1 MQSSTHGKG
10 ARELTNPQEKQDAEN
25 RSRSIP
31 KLNTTYEAVKRPVR
45 LIRMR
50 NVDSPTAASLPG
62 TESNSRSAKDS
73 EGRTQTATVNNIQE
87 DFLTSVLASGYVQSY
102 VDLFYLLHSKGETQ
116 NGVYRFSGLNGNER
130 GQKEDI
136 ICSTSKFLRD
146 KLVTAEQCRWKG
158 DTKGAYLAFN
168 EIAIRLCEEN
178 EVKTAVFFYKECL
191 QIAQSEADTSKEMEI
206 SSKLGIA
213 YHQLRDL
220 ENAKLYHERHLQIA
234 QSCEKSQRTTESDSS
249 LDPESNNSLE
259 ALRQIG
265 KVYDDL
271 ATELE
276 KKKLFEEAIGFYKK
290 WLDCM
295 TKLDD
300 PLAAA
305 EAHFRIGVCYNALGR
320 PSQALEFL
328 KIYVSVCRVAF
339 TTASLILDTQQSTC
353 HKYDNVQGES
363 AVCAEFATTYD
374 IMGQEQLSIEYL
386 KQYLEMAA
394 KCEDTQKQA
403 DACQRLGL
411 IYTRT
416 RNFSLAREMYERHFE
431 LVSVALTMKD
441 NFLTTN
447 EFGSLNTSRIH
458 VGAARAN
465 DEFQTFMN
473 LVKNDLNG
481 LLAWKCTRTLPNVGR
496 RLITG
501 NSMGEFTLWNGVAFN
516 FETILQAHDDA
527 VRAMVWSH
535 NDNWLITADHGGV
548 LKYWQPSMTNVQ
560 LIQGHREAVR
570 SLSFSPTDFKF
581 VSCSDDATVKVWDFE
596 SGREERVLT
605 GHGWDVKCVAYHP
618 QKCLLASGS
627 KDNLVKIW
635 DPKSGNSLNT
645 LHGHKNTVFK
655 VAWNQ
660 NGNWLLTASRDQL
673 IKLYDIRTFKEIT
686 TLKGHTR
693 EVTSVAWHP
702 CYERLFVSGSYD
714 GSLMYWEVGKSTAL
728 ATVPSAHENAVWD
741 IQWHPVGHVV
751 ATGSNDHSTK
761 FWCRNRP
768 GDPMDDKYNGGQLV
782 LNNEPDAIES
792 AAYNNI
798 PTDELMALPG
808 LLDAKAM
815 RMNAMQS
822 TNKATPDGASNS
834 RIGGPNG
841 VGGNSGRRPPPESY
855 TCNRCGT
862 KGHWIDDCPTKDQV
876 PGNGN
881 GPYKK
886 VPPEGYICKRC
897 NVPGH
902 YLADCPQ
909 AKIPPANYTCHKCR
923 QKGHWKQDCPLDQNI
938 STADAT
944 AAAAIAAAYARP
956 AEGILAPP
964 PVISQTGR
972 SEPAPPVGLLPS
984 PGRHHQ
990 NPMPS
995 DDRMDSFTGDKRERE
1010 GNMYGREYGSG
1021 SQNPID
1027 ARYGPSYPLSRP
1039 PPNAPVYSSSRAGH
1053 PDTQQGFLD
1062 PPHAPPAFKRP
1073 SSVNESRDPRRR
1085 R

>member
-1 MQSSTHGKG
+1 
-10 ARELTNPQEKQDAEN
+10 
-25 RSRSIP
+25 
-31 KLNTTYEAVKRPVR
+31 
-45 LIRMR
+45 
-50 NVDSPTAASLPG
+50 
-62 TESNSRSAKDS
+62 
-73 EGRTQTATVNNIQE
+73 
-87 DFLTSVLASGYVQSY
+87 
-102 VDLFYLLHSKGETQ
+102 
-116 NGVYRFSGLNGNER
+116 
-130 GQKEDI
+130 
-136 ICSTSKFLRD
+136 
-146 KLVTAEQCRWKG
+146 
-158 DTKGAYLAFN
+158 
-168 EIAIRLCEEN
+168 
-178 EVKTAVFFYKECL
+178 
-191 QIAQSEADTSKEMEI
+191 
-206 SSKLGIA
+206 
-213 YHQLRDL
+213 
-220 ENAKLYHERHLQIA
+220 
-234 QSCEKSQRTTESDSS
+234 
-249 LDPESNNSLE
+249 
-259 ALRQIG
+259 
-265 KVYDDL
+265 
-271 ATELE
+271 
-276 KKKLFEEAIGFYKK
+276 
-290 WLDCM
+290 
-295 TKLDD
+295 
-300 PLAAA
+300 
-305 EAHFRIGVCYNALGR
+305 
-320 PSQALEFL
+320 
-328 KIYVSVCRVAF
+328 
-339 TTASLILDTQQSTC
+339 
-353 HKYDNVQGES
+353 
-363 AVCAEFATTYD
+363 
-374 IMGQEQLSIEYL
+374 
-386 KQYLEMAA
+386 
-394 KCEDTQKQA
+394 
-403 DACQRLGL
+403 
-411 IYTRT
+411 
-416 RNFSLAREMYERHFE
+416 
-431 LVSVALTMKD
+431 
-441 NFLTTN
+441 
-447 EFGSLNTSRIH
+447 
-458 VGAARAN
+458 
-465 DEFQTFMN
+465 
-473 LVKNDLNG
+473 
-481 LLAWKCTRTLPNVGR
+481 
-496 RLITG
+496 
-501 NSMGEFTLWNGVAFN
+501 MGEFTLWNGVAFN

-560 LIQGHREAVR
+560 LIQGHKEAVR

-673 IKLYDIRTFKEIT
+673 LKLYDIRTFKEIT

-822 TNKATPDGASNS
+822 TNKNTPENAFGSRMGGSN
-834 RIGGPNG
+834 GL
-841 VGGNSGRRPPPESY
+841 GGNSGRRPPPESY

-876 PGNGN
+876 PGGGN

-897 NVPGH
+897 NIPGH

-944 AAAAIAAAYARP
+944 AAAAIAAANARP
-956 AEGILAPP
+956 TEGILAPP
-964 PVISQTGR
+964 PNISQTSR
-972 SEPAPPVGLLPS
+972 PDSAPPVGLLPP
-984 PGRHHQ
+984 PGRHHR
-990 NPMPS
+990 NPMFT
-995 DDRMDSFTGDKRERE
+995 DDRNDSFRGDKRERDD
-1010 GNMYGREYGSG
+1010 REYGSN
-1021 SQNPID
+1021 SQNTTD
-1027 ARYGPSYPLSRP
+1027 TRYTPSYPLTRP
-1039 PPNAPVYSSSRAGH
+1039 PPHAPAYSNTRSGH
-1053 PDTQQGFLD
+1053 PDAPQGFLES
-1062 PPHAPPAFKRP
+1062 PQAPPAFKRP